1 MVTVS
6 VKCLNEANGSAG
18 REFRIR
24 FAEAT
29 FTLRGDWPCLE
40 MVDQEMA
47 MAVWNPGLERWLDA
61 LRGLLLSFPIA
72 LFTIAVFT
80 DITYLRTAEVQ
91 WTNFSAW
98 LITGALVF
106 GGLAAAWALIS
117 LLLRF
122 RRGDRN
128 PRLVFF
134 ALLAVMWVLGL
145 VNAFKHSQD
154 AWSSVGAFG
163 LILSILCS
171 LLAMAA
177 GVMAFSGL
185 HTREIAR

>member
-1 MVTVS
+1 MT
-6 VKCLNEANGSAG
+6 
-18 REFRIR
+18 
-24 FAEAT
+24 
-29 FTLRGDWPCLE
+29 
-40 MVDQEMA
+40 
-47 MAVWNPGLERWLDA
+47 VWNPGLERWLDA

>member
-1 MVTVS
+1 MTRHGITGAV
-6 VKCLNEANGSAG
+6 
-18 REFRIR
+18 IR
-24 FAEAT
+24 P
-29 FTLRGDWPCLE
+29 LHGI
-40 MVDQEMA
+40 
-47 MAVWNPGLERWLDA
+47 
-61 LRGLLLSFPIA
+61 LLAFPIA
-72 LFTIAVFT
+72 LFTFALFT
-80 DITYLRTAEVQ
+80 DIAYLNTAEIQ

-106 GGLAAAWALIS
+106 GGLAAAWALVSVVLS
-117 LLLRF
+117 L

-128 PRLVFF
+128 PRIVFF
-134 ALLAVMWVLGL
+134 GLLAIMWLLGL